1 VTSINVNIS
10 TLERKDLIACVIA
23 KHKRFIDEYT
33 GEFNELDG
41 KVTSLG
47 EQAESAKNNVESVL
61 ERLDVLKEKRHQLY
75 HQAENLLG
83 DLSAFDDIP
92 ANDNKLIHSIYDAIV
107 RIKPS
112 ITLENEKQV
121 VDEIKDKLSR
131 ISHDKEDVQKLVSSI
146 RSRVVDALV
155 SSVELDS
162 ITGSDKDF
170 NDLFFKLNDELKQV
184 VPRHGWLKNRIE
196 NHKAGLIYWEDAA
209 SGKVVT
215 VDEAVES

>member
-1 VTSINVNIS
+1 MIGKSVDIS
-10 TLERKDLIACVIA
+10 SLERKDLIAGVIA
-23 KHKRFIDEYT
+23 KHKRFIDEYN

-47 EQAESAKNNVESVL
+47 EQAESAKKNREYVI

-83 DLSAFDDIP
+83 DLSSFDEIQTD
-92 ANDNKLIHSIYDAIV
+92 DNKLIHSIYNEIV

-112 ITLENEKQV
+112 ITLENEMQIV
-121 VDEIKDKLSR
+121 NEIKDKLSR
-131 ISHDKEDVQKLVSSI
+131 MSHDNQDFQKLVSQI
-146 RSRVVDALV
+146 RSKVDDALA
-155 SSVELDS
+155 SSIELDS
-162 ITGSDKDF
+162 ITGSDKES

-196 NHKAGLIYWEDAA
+196 SHKAGLKYWEDTA

-215 VDEAVES
+215 TGEAVES